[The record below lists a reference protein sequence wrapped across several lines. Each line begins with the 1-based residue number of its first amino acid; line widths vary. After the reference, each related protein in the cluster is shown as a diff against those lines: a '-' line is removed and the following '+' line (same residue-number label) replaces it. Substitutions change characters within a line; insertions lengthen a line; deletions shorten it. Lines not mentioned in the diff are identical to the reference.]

1 MKKITKLA
9 FIWLPTLFWMAF
21 IFFLSS
27 QQTTGIS
34 GTRTQRFF
42 ILKFF
47 HLIEYSVLFLLS
59 YRSLKQTK
67 SKKPLIIAILFS
79 LFYAATDELHQA
91 FVPGREGR
99 PRDIFIDLFGILLG
113 LVPLKFIKNP
123 H

>member
-1 MKKITKLA
+1 MI
-9 FIWLPTLFWMAF
+9 
-21 IFFLSS
+21 
-27 QQTTGIS
+27 
-34 GTRTQRFF
+34 
-42 ILKFF
+42 
-47 HLIEYSVLFLLS
+47 
-59 YRSLKQTK
+59 K